1 MAADKPYRMNKSV
14 PVLLLILGLSGC
26 TNQQVD
32 QNTESE
38 KLMEL
43 SRNWAREAQSGDNE
57 RILSNWAPD
66 AIVMPPGQPAIKGH
80 DAIRKMLEESSKIP
94 GFQINWEPKEAF
106 VSKSGDL
113 GYVIAHNYIKVTD
126 SLGNTITTFNKAVEI
141 WKKQEDGSWKNVVDI
156 FNHDPSL
163 TSIK

>member
-1 MAADKPYRMNKSV
+1 MKKSFSI
-14 PVLLLILGLSGC
+14 LLLILGLSGC
-26 TNQQVD
+26 TNQHVD
-32 QNTESE
+32 QDTEAE

-43 SRNWAREAQSGDNE
+43 SRNWALEVQSADNE
-57 RILSNWAPD
+57 RILSIWAPD
-66 AIVMPPGQPAIKGH
+66 AMVMPPGQAAIKGH

-94 GFQINWEPKEAF
+94 GFEINWEPKEAF
-106 VSKSGDL
+106 VSQSGDL

-141 WKKQEDGSWKNVVDI
+141 WKRQEDGSWKNVVDI
-156 FNHDPSL
+156 FNHDPTL